1 MSAVSRE
8 EVTTLLI
15 QQGEGPPPTDSDL
28 LPLVYEELRSL
39 AASYLNNER
48 QGHTLQPT
56 ALVHEAY
63 LRLVDQTRVRWQDRT
78 HFFAV
83 AAMCM
88 RRILINHAR
97 DRNRLKR
104 GGGMQRV
111 ALTELTAPGNL
122 SDQALLTL
130 DEALKRLA
138 ELDERKARVVEFR
151 YFAGLSVEQ
160 TAELLGA
167 SPATVGLAWTLHRPG
182 VTAPIIGPRTV
193 DQLDDAFAA
202 AELELDAATMTRLDE
217 IWPGPGAPAPT
228 AYAW

>member
-104 GGGMQRV
+104 GGGMRRV

-167 SPATVGLAWTLHRPG
+167 SPATVKRDWEFARAWLLRELTTG
-182 VTAPIIGPRTV
+182 GDAP
-193 DQLDDAFAA
+193 
-202 AELELDAATMTRLDE
+202 
-217 IWPGPGAPAPT
+217 
-228 AYAW
+228 

>member
-104 GGGMQRV
+104 GGGMRRV

-167 SPATVGLAWTLHRPG
+167 SPATVKRDWEFARAWLLR
-182 VTAPIIGPRTV
+182 
-193 DQLDDAFAA
+193 
-202 AELELDAATMTRLDE
+202 ELTTGEDT
-217 IWPGPGAPAPT
+217 P
-228 AYAW
+228 

>member
-1 MSAVSRE
+1 VSAVSRE

-104 GGGMQRV
+104 GGGMRRV

-167 SPATVGLAWTLHRPG
+167 SPATVKRDWEFARAWLLR
-182 VTAPIIGPRTV
+182 
-193 DQLDDAFAA
+193 
-202 AELELDAATMTRLDE
+202 ELTTGEDT
-217 IWPGPGAPAPT
+217 P
-228 AYAW
+228 